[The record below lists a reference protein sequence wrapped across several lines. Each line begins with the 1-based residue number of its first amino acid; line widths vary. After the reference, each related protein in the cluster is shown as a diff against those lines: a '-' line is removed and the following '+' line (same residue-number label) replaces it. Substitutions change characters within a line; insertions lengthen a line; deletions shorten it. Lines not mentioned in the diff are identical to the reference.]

1 MSHIGLR
8 NYSISYG
15 PFRALQRTSVNI
27 PDGQIT
33 AIIGPSGCGK
43 TTLLKGLNRLIDLY
57 EDVNV
62 EGEVLIDGLN
72 IYNPAADVLDL
83 RKRVG
88 FLSQKPYPLP
98 MSIADNILFGPKIH
112 GMNDEQIRGNVERIK
127 EVTLDSEN
135 GEEPGGRRSRAG
147 RRREKDLMVEHY
159 LRLSGLWDDV
169 KDRLDAPASKLS
181 VGQQQRLALA
191 RALAVEPEVILAD
204 EPTSAL
210 DPVSSKLI
218 EEQFKLLKRRYTIVM
233 VTHILRQ
240 ARRIADYVLFLY
252 MGELVEH
259 GPARE
264 VLENPADPRTR
275 AYITGEI
282 S

>member
-1 MSHIGLR
+1 
-8 NYSISYG
+8 
-15 PFRALQRTSVNI
+15 
-27 PDGQIT
+27 
-33 AIIGPSGCGK
+33 
-43 TTLLKGLNRLIDLY
+43 
-57 EDVNV
+57 
-62 EGEVLIDGLN
+62 
-72 IYNPAADVLDL
+72 
-83 RKRVG
+83 
-88 FLSQKPYPLP
+88 
-98 MSIADNILFGPKIH
+98 
-112 GMNDEQIRGNVERIK
+112 MNDEQIRGNVQRIK
-127 EVTLDSEN
+127 EVTLDNEH
-135 GEEPGGRRSRAG
+135 GEEPVSRRSRAG

-169 KDRLDAPASKLS
+169 KDRLDTPASKLS
-181 VGQQQRLALA
+181 VGQQQRLSLA

-210 DPVSSKLI
+210 DPVSSSLI

-259 GPARE
+259 GPARQI
-264 VLENPADPRTR
+264 LENPADERTR

>member
-1 MSHIGLR
+1 MSHISLR
-8 NYSISYG
+8 DLNVRYG
-15 PFRALQRTSVNI
+15 SFDALHRVTVDI
-27 PDGQIT
+27 PDGGIT

-43 TTLLKGLNRLIDLY
+43 TTLLKGLNRLIDLQ
-57 EDVNV
+57 EDVTV
-62 EGEVLIDGLN
+62 KGRVLIDGVN
-72 IYNPAADVLDL
+72 IYDQNADILSL
-83 RKRVG
+83 RKKVG

-98 MSIADNILFGPKIH
+98 MSIRNNILFGPRIH
-112 GMNDEQIRGNVERIK
+112 GMNDEQIGMSIERMR
-127 EVTLDSEN
+127 EVSDVD
-135 GEEPGGRRSRAG
+135 EECYDISALHGLKKKKK
-147 RRREKDLMVEHY
+147 EKDCMVEYY

-169 KDRLDAPASKLS
+169 KDRLETPACKLS

-210 DPVSSKLI
+210 DPISSKLI
-218 EEQFKLLKRRYTIVM
+218 EKQFQLLKRRYTIVV

-240 ARRIADYVLFLY
+240 ARRIADYVLFMY
-252 MGELVEH
+252 MGKLVEH
-259 GPARE
+259 GPSRE
-264 VLENPADPRTR
+264 FFESPKDKRTK

>member
-1 MSHIGLR
+1 MSHIRLR

-15 PFRALQRTSVNI
+15 PFRALQRTSVDI

-57 EDVNV
+57 EDVKV
-62 EGEVLIDGLN
+62 EGEVLLDGVN
-72 IYNPAADVLDL
+72 IFNPASDVLEL

-88 FLSQKPYPLP
+88 FLSQKPFPLP
-98 MSIADNILFGPKIH
+98 MSIAENILFGPRIH
-112 GMNDEQIRGNVERIK
+112 GMNDEEIRGNVERIK
-127 EVTLDSEN
+127 EVTVANDHM
-135 GEEPGGRRSRAG
+135 EEPSARRPRTG
-147 RRREKDLMVEHY
+147 RRRAKDLMVEHY

-169 KDRLDAPASKLS
+169 KGRLDAPASKLS

-191 RALAVEPEVILAD
+191 RALAIEPEVILAD

-218 EEQFKLLKRRYTIVM
+218 EEQFKLLKKRYTIVM

-252 MGELVEH
+252 MWELVEH

-264 VLENPADPRTR
+264 VLENPSDPRTR
-275 AYITGEI
+275 AYVSGEI